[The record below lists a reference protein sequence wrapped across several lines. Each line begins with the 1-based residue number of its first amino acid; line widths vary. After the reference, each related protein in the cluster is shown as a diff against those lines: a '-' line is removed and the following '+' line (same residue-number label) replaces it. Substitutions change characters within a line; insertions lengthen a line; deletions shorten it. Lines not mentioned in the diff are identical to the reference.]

1 MLVDEENSEDQSEC
15 QSPLWEKM
23 GVSALAVSALAIK
36 KQILVSQKDNTFIFC
51 PTAKTLDTDILQK
64 LLHGCSIPQNLPEN
78 PESEYDETESETET
92 MRFCAD

>member
-23 GVSALAVSALAIK
+23 GVSALAIK

-78 PESEYDETESETET
+78 PESEYDETESETEGT
-92 MRFCAD
+92 LLGILIML